1 MKKTEAQLSETQN
14 SWRILTRGLALV
26 AAMGL
31 AGCVDSDEN
40 TISADSD
47 EDTIQSYTTN
57 SPAAIAQE
65 SDTNYDN
72 NVNGLISG
80 STLTD
85 WIDDWEANR
94 PEGITGDLVIM
105 HVSVWED
112 PGNGDAKTYITPDAA
127 NGVRS
132 YAIDT
137 NRLVET
143 RSNGVIET
151 RSMVPSGAQVDEILK
166 DYDLDPTEDM
176 IVWAM
181 GTGGP
186 GFAMRQGRGWYMLRY
201 WGAEKEHLALLN
213 GGANHEE
220 VIPDSHKGTSVTCD
234 ENVDDS
240 CLPGTGTVSVR
251 DLPEDN
257 TALQATLEDV
267 MAVARDESDAFL
279 WDARSQGE
287 YWKDSYT
294 QSDGDGANDF
304 NNFGSKQGHPNN
316 AVLLSYGNLLI
327 SDDQKTDGDG
337 ASYRYR
343 PKDELE
349 TFMAGGSVTV
359 PDGDGGTTDAQ
370 FERYYSDSGAMEPL
384 RSDDIYVDG
393 QTSITYCETTFRAM
407 ITGVASAV
415 VLGMPNR
422 FYDGAMVEWN
432 SLSHIQDKDNN
443 FLLPSDS
450 PWRTDKDDP
459 DTDLVSHFEYN
470 DPAYIETR
478 TIDDP
483 YADHSKAII
492 NEDRDYKISG
502 SGDSDDGGDDDGG
515 GSVPPNP
522 CGG

>member
-1 MKKTEAQLSETQN
+1 MKKTEAQLSETIN

-181 GTGGP
+181 GQGGM
-186 GFAMRQGRGWYMLRY
+186 GQAMRQGRGWYMLRY

-213 GGANHEE
+213 GGANHED

-234 ENVDDS
+234 ENES
-240 CLPGTGTVSVR
+240 TACLPGTGTVSVR
-251 DLPEDN
+251 DLPEEN
-257 TALQATLEDV
+257 TVLQATLGDV
-267 MAVARDESDAFL
+267 MDVATGESDAFL
-279 WDARSQGE
+279 WDARGE
-287 YWKDSYT
+287 S
-294 QSDGDGANDF
+294 
-304 NNFGSKQGHPNN
+304 
-316 AVLLSYGNLLI
+316 
-327 SDDQKTDGDG
+327 
-337 ASYRYR
+337 
-343 PKDELE
+343 
-349 TFMAGGSVTV
+349 
-359 PDGDGGTTDAQ
+359 
-370 FERYYSDSGAMEPL
+370 
-384 RSDDIYVDG
+384 
-393 QTSITYCETTFRAM
+393 
-407 ITGVASAV
+407 
-415 VLGMPNR
+415 
-422 FYDGAMVEWN
+422 
-432 SLSHIQDKDNN
+432 
-443 FLLPSDS
+443 
-450 PWRTDKDDP
+450 
-459 DTDLVSHFEYN
+459 EYM
-470 DPAYIETR
+470 
-478 TIDDP
+478 
-483 YADHSKAII
+483 
-492 NEDRDYKISG
+492 
-502 SGDSDDGGDDDGG
+502 
-515 GSVPPNP
+515 
-522 CGG
+522 